1 MRELAVCVG
10 FDIAPYRR
18 QIDAAAEAAGFT
30 ARYYPGAEALAPA
43 IGDFEVIYGHPD
55 PPCWGVPRACGGCAA
70 TSPGWSGTWT
80 RVSGPIRAASSPT
93 APGPTAPRSQNIF

>member
-30 ARYYPGAEALAPA
+30 ARYYPGAEALA
-43 IGDFEVIYGHPD
+43 
-55 PPCWGVPRACGGCAA
+55 RR
-70 TSPGWSGTWT
+70 SGIL
-80 RVSGPIRAASSPT
+80 R
-93 APGPTAPRSQNIF
+93 